1 MSLLWKVPLRLL
13 KVPLA
18 FAAGIGWQYL
28 FDPVS
33 GRGRRT
39 RIRDQ
44 IYARARQG
52 GRLAAKRAR
61 YKAGQARGAVHR
73 AMPTRPGNGDIDDEL
88 LLQKIRSE
96 ALGPAKAGAVDVE
109 VHSGVV
115 VLRGASHDADA
126 ERALM
131 ERIAAVGGVRQVN
144 NQLI

>member
-18 FAAGIGWQYL
+18 FVAGLTWQYL

-39 RIRDQ
+39 RLRDQ

-52 GRLAAKRAR
+52 GRQAAKRAR
-61 YKAGQARGAVHR
+61 YRVGQARGAAHR
-73 AMPTRPGNGDIDDEL
+73 AMPTRPGNGVIDDEL
-88 LLQKIRSE
+88 LLQKVRSE
-96 ALGPAKAGAVDVE
+96 ALGPANAGSVDVE

-115 VLRGASHDADA
+115 VLRGADPGA
-126 ERALM
+126 ERALV
-131 ERIAAVGGVRQVN
+131 ERIAAVNGVRRVDSR
-144 NQLI
+144 LI